1 MTRYRLLLIALSIF
15 LVLILAL
22 WWFLARRA
30 DIAPAQGVEGTEVE
44 RLTDNCRRT
53 SVDGIRYVVCEIDPA
68 SADIELFHAGPE
80 GKPWGDVEGFVAHMK
95 AEGRPPRIAM
105 NAGMYH
111 SDLSPVGLLIEEGTE
126 IAPVNTSG
134 GFGNFFLKPNGIFYV
149 DQDGRAGVMETEAYV
164 QAGITPRIASQSG
177 PMLVIDG
184 ELHPRFL
191 VQGTSTYTRNG
202 IGVTTEGK
210 VIMALSLDPV
220 NFYGFGM
227 AFKEAFDCPNALFF
241 DGSVSALYADGTVY
255 AEKREPA
262 GTVIAV
268 MGK

>member
-1 MTRYRLLLIALSIF
+1 MNRYRLLLITLLIV
-15 LVLILAL
+15 LVLAAAL

-30 DIAPAQGVEGTEVE
+30 DIAPATGIEGAEVE
-44 RLTDNCRRT
+44 RLTDICRRT

-68 SADIELFHAGPE
+68 TADIALFHASPG
-80 GKPWGDVEGFVAHMK
+80 GTPWGDVEGFVAHMK
-95 AEGRPPRIAM
+95 AEGRAPVVAM

-111 SDLSPVGLLIEEGTE
+111 SDLSPVGLLVEEGKE

-134 GFGNFFLKPNGIFYV
+134 GFGNFFLKPNGVFYV
-149 DQDGRAGVMETEAYV
+149 DKDGKAGVRETEAFV
-164 QAGITPRIASQSG
+164 QAGIAPRLASQSG

-202 IGVTTEGK
+202 IGVTAQGK
-210 VIMALSLDPV
+210 VVMALSLDPV

-262 GTVIAV
+262 GTVISV
-268 MGK
+268 MD